1 MRIGQYGFSENRYFI
16 LLTGVWVAFSYIYF
30 NLRKGKRNIML
41 LIVLVAMM
49 FLSVVGPLNAFKV
62 SKSSQ
67 NGRFNGILTDNGML
81 NADGGIQ
88 ASDSITDED
97 LNELYEVVD
106 YFRRNHEL
114 SDLEAMPDGI
124 GEGKGEDLETL
135 FGAPRPEGSQV
146 KWENY
151 YSFHEDGNS
160 REPLDISAY
169 DLYFHVSA
177 FDYDEEKVNLYQD
190 EITTGQGV
198 VEISIN
204 ENSMLLVSL
213 DGEERYRFDLS
224 DYGDKLF
231 QLEKDEGYQSVQE
244 ALVVREGNDDVQVI
258 IYLQRLRGDSL
269 TEGIEDVELECF
281 IDLR

>member
-1 MRIGQYGFSENRYFI
+1 
-16 LLTGVWVAFSYIYF
+16 
-30 NLRKGKRNIML
+30 
-41 LIVLVAMM
+41 
-49 FLSVVGPLNAFKV
+49 
-62 SKSSQ
+62 
-67 NGRFNGILTDNGML
+67 
-81 NADGGIQ
+81 
-88 ASDSITDED
+88 
-97 LNELYEVVD
+97 
-106 YFRRNHEL
+106 
-114 SDLEAMPDGI
+114 MPDGI